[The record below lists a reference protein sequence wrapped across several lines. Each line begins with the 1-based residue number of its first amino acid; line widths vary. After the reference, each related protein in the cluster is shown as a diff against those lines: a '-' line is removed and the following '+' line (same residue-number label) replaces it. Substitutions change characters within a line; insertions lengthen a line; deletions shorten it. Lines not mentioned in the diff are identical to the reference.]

1 MRGGGAPKVE
11 IVDHKHCVNFL
22 QERGRQADRD
32 RRPNGPPTGRGRA
45 TKWREKQEQ
54 RKADRKKRENFGG
67 TSERRR
73 RYFLFFPPHSDSR
86 LSTRVLSACCSDP
99 TWVQT
104 QLLLTY
110 GTNTIMQGVPVKI
123 ASAPHPTLQGVV
135 VSGWVGGR
143 VLEYPVSL
151 SLCL

>member
-22 QERGRQADRD
+22 QEAGRQPATEDRTGH
-32 RRPNGPPTGRGRA
+32 RRAEVELRSR
-45 TKWREKQEQ
+45 REKQEQ

-73 RYFLFFPPHSDSR
+73 RYFLFFPPLSDSR
-86 LSTRVLSACCSDP
+86 LCTRVLSACCSDP